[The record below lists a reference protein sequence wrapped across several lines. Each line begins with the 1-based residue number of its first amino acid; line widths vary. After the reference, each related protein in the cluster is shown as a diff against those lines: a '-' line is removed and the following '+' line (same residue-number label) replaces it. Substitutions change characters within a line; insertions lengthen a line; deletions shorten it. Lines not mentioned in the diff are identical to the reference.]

1 MSKPVVAACLLAAL
15 GAFAGPLRA
24 QETPRTLPDVVESG
38 GKAVGLLAT
47 MSPKGDY
54 EEKFACFFAG
64 TSGVFVT
71 AYQAISEAE
80 SLEVMLPDGS
90 KTREVSIVAVD
101 PRKDIAI
108 LKVAAEATPTLPFAD
123 SDRTRAGAG
132 VVILSRPLGTF
143 VSASSGI
150 VSAVRDSKRG
160 MRLHQLSIP
169 VNKTGL
175 GGPALNER
183 GEVVGL
189 VSFYRLFGE
198 SLGFIVPINY
208 VRGLLSDRASM
219 TFAEFVKAR
228 KPYQPFDP
236 AQIEAKRLA
245 IVDKVRVSSFQLR
258 ETRVRWEQVNEVTGK
273 LRAELRKELD
283 AYGATAAEIFLADPF
298 EVAEHRRLVASLYF
312 DFGEIFAVGDGS
324 DATLFPLASSMLGCA
339 APSAFPIGYPLT
351 GKKGEPKGKISSVK
365 LSYSS
370 SLFLPLFTPTAN
382 LVAMRELSGALSRL
396 VSSEEMPDFSM
407 EVYYTDPAEGK
418 EKEAESIWSN
428 DAYTARW
435 GDLKG
440 RRLWDLQEKIRE
452 WKQRTRAAAAS
463 SSS

>member
-1 MSKPVVAACLLAAL
+1 MKERVVAGCLVAVLGAL
-15 GAFAGPLRA
+15 GGPLRA
-24 QETPRTLPDVVESG
+24 QEKAKPLPEIVESG

-47 MSPKGDY
+47 LDPKGDY
-54 EEKFACFFAG
+54 EEKFACFFVGAG
-64 TSGVFVT
+64 GVFVT

-90 KTREVSIVAVD
+90 KSREVSIVSVD

-108 LKVAAEATPTLPFAD
+108 LKVAAEAAPALPLGD
-123 SDRTRAGAG
+123 SDRTRAGEG
-132 VVILSRPLGTF
+132 VVILARPLGTF
-143 VSASSGI
+143 VTASSGI

-183 GEVVGL
+183 GEVVGV

-198 SLGFIVPINY
+198 SLGFMVPINY

-219 TFAEFVKAR
+219 TFADFVKAR
-228 KPYQPFDP
+228 KPFQPFDP
-236 AQIEAKRLA
+236 AHIEAKRLA
-245 IVDKVRVSSFQLR
+245 IIDKIRVGSFQLR
-258 ETRVRWEQVNEVTGK
+258 EARVRWEQVNEITGK
-273 LRAELRKELD
+273 LRGELRRELD

-312 DFGEIFAVGDGS
+312 DFGEIFAVGDGQ
-324 DATLFPLASSMLGCA
+324 DGALFPLAPSALGCA
-339 APSAFPIGYPLT
+339 PPSAFPVGYPLT
-351 GKKGEPKGKISSVK
+351 GKKGEPKGKISTVK

-382 LVAMRELSGALSRL
+382 LIAMRELTAVLSRL
-396 VSSEEMPDFSM
+396 VSSEEMPDISM

-418 EKEAESIWSN
+418 EKEAESIWSS

-452 WKQRTRAAAAS
+452 WKQRTRTATAAS
-463 SSS
+463 S

>member
-1 MSKPVVAACLLAAL
+1 MRRCFVVVCSLAAL
-15 GAFAGPLRA
+15 AGPLHG
-24 QETPRTLPDVVESG
+24 QEARPLPDVVEGG

-47 MSPKGDY
+47 LNPKGDY
-54 EEKFACFFAG
+54 EEKFACFFVGAN
-64 TSGVFVT
+64 GVLVT

-80 SLEVMLPDGS
+80 GVEVMLPDGRKS
-90 KTREVSIVAVD
+90 REVSIVNVD

-108 LKVAAEATPTLPFAD
+108 LKVAETAPPLPLGD
-123 SDRTRAGAG
+123 SDRTRAGEA
-132 VVILSRPLGTF
+132 VVVLSRPLGTF
-143 VSASSGI
+143 VSASNGI

-169 VNKTGL
+169 VSKTGL
-175 GGPALNER
+175 GGPALNGR

-219 TFAEFVKAR
+219 TFEEFAKAR
-228 KPYQPFDP
+228 KPFQPFDP
-236 AQIEAKRLA
+236 ALIEAKRLA

-258 ETRVRWEQVNEVTGK
+258 ETRVRWEQVNEVTSK
-273 LRAELRKELD
+273 LRGELRKELD

-312 DFGEIFAVGDGS
+312 DFGEIFAVGDGQE
-324 DATLFPLASSMLGCA
+324 ATLFPLAPGMLACA
-339 APSAFPIGYPLT
+339 PPSTFPVGHPLT
-351 GKKGEPKGKISSVK
+351 GKKGEPKGKVSTVK

-382 LVAMRELSGALSRL
+382 LVAMRELTAALSRL
-396 VSSEEMPDFSM
+396 VSAEEMPDISM
-407 EVYYTDPAEGK
+407 EVYFTDPAEGK

-435 GDLKG
+435 SDLRG

-452 WKQRTRAAAAS
+452 WKQRTRAAAAAAS
-463 SSS
+463 S